1 MDYRKTMGSITKLS
15 LALGILSLLVSGMII
30 MLGLAKEDD
39 TYVIMGAVSIIG
51 SIFYILRFALGL
63 MVLKGTAY
71 IPAAVIGIIVL
82 IGDVL
87 DFIAAIVSFTPRI
100 FMKLLYLACSV
111 LYLVCIK
118 GLKDEDELPVS
129 PMQSYSNNT
138 NKTSIEKEAED
149 FFK

>member
-1 MDYRKTMGSITKLS
+1 MDYRKTMGSISKLS
-15 LALGILSLLVSGMII
+15 LALGILSLLASGMII

-118 GLKDEDELPVS
+118 GLKDEENLPVS
-129 PMQSYSNNT
+129 PMQSYTNNT
-138 NKTSIEKEAED
+138 NKTSIEKEAEE

>member
-87 DFIAAIVSFTPRI
+87 DFIAAIVSFTPGI